1 MLLMKLPQT
10 GEQFQFLVH
19 ELHKIMS
26 CQKEKFNFIDGVD
39 EKGEP
44 ARDCRRGCLHTLQE
58 VPFFFFRLP
67 DARKVTRGGKREL
80 SVFNRTRVFRSLFH
94 ARRKIIT
101 YHA

>member
-44 ARDCRRGCLHTLQE
+44 ARDCRRGCSHALQE

-94 ARRKIIT
+94 ARRK
-101 YHA
+101 